1 MDTSTVPSHPD
12 APATLDER
20 RRRGRLKVYL
30 GAAAGVGK
38 TQRMLEEAHALR
50 QRGVDVVLAF
60 VEPHGRPEITSLA
73 EGLELVPR
81 RSVEFRGVLAED
93 MDLEAVLARKP
104 QVAIVDELA
113 HTNPPGSRNAR
124 RYQDVLTMLESGI
137 SVIGAVNVQ
146 HLESL
151 NDLLER
157 LADLTV
163 HETIPDSFVK
173 NADHAVDIDL
183 SVEDLLERLHAGKI
197 YPNERIPWAL
207 EHVFRRE
214 CLVSLREL
222 ALREVAETLD
232 RRDLVSA
239 PRPTQV
245 SGRVMVCLS
254 SLSPRALTLL
264 RRASRFAGR
273 LATDWFVVYVETPGE
288 APERIAPEVQKTL
301 VANVEKARELGAEVV
316 RLKAKD
322 PVVALVDFARSHG
335 VATILAGRSR
345 RPWWRRL
352 LRRSPVDRL
361 FDEAVDFDLYVVAQ
375 EDAETRP

>member
-1 MDTSTVPSHPD
+1 VPRPEHVPTSPD
-12 APATLDER
+12 AP

-50 QRGVDVVLAF
+50 AAGVDVVLAF
-60 VEPHGRPEITSLA
+60 VEPHGRAGVASLA

-81 RSVEFRGVLAED
+81 RRVEFRGVAAED
-93 MDLEAVLARKP
+93 MDLEAVLARTP
-104 QVAIVDELA
+104 EVAIVDELA

-124 RYQDVLTMLESGI
+124 RYQDVLTLLDAGI

-197 YPNERIPWAL
+197 YPQQRIPWAL
-207 EHVFRRE
+207 AHVFRRE

-232 RRDLVSA
+232 RRDLVCA

-254 SLSPRALTLL
+254 SLSPRALVLL

-273 LATDWFVVYVETPGE
+273 LATDWFVVYVETPRE
-288 APERIAPEVQKTL
+288 APERIAPEVQRKL

-322 PVVALVDFARSHG
+322 PVAALVDFARSHG

-345 RPWWRRL
+345 RPWWKRL
-352 LRRSPVDRL
+352 LHRSPVDRL

-375 EDAETRP
+375 EDEGGRS